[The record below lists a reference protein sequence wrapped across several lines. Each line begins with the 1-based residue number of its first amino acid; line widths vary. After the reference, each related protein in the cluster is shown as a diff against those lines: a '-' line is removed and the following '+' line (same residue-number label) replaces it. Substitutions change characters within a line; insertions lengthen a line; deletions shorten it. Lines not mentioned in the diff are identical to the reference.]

1 MTDQKNQILFI
12 CTGNICRS
20 PMAEY
25 ILRARLGPA
34 SEWNVASAGVAA
46 PQGAPASP
54 EAVQVCREIN
64 VDLQAHRSQPVTR
77 ELLAASRWTVV
88 MTAYHR
94 DILIDLHPQFAPRIR
109 LLKSFGFSGSIGDIP
124 DPIGGSVEVY
134 RTARDMIDSALS
146 DLILFLLETD
156 GRPQAGKE
164 HGK

>member
-1 MTDQKNQILFI
+1 MSDPKNQILFV

-25 ILRARLGPA
+25 ILRARLGPD
-34 SEWNVASAGVAA
+34 SGWKVASAGVAA
-46 PQGAPASP
+46 PYGAPASP
-54 EAVQVCREIN
+54 EAVQVCHELQL
-64 VDLQAHRSQPVTR
+64 DLHPHRSQPVTR
-77 ELLAASRWTVV
+77 ELLAAARWIVV

-109 LLKSFGFSGSIGDIP
+109 LLKSFGFSGSISDIP

-134 RTARDMIDSALS
+134 RTARDMIDSAIS

>member
-1 MTDQKNQILFI
+1 MTDKTNQLLFV

-25 ILRARLGPA
+25 ILRARLGPDSA
-34 SEWNVASAGVAA
+34 WKVVSAGVAA

-64 VDLQAHRSQPVTR
+64 VDLLPHRSQAVTR
-77 ELLAASRWTVV
+77 DLLEASRWIVV

-109 LLKSFGFSGSIGDIP
+109 LLKSFGFSESIGDIP

-134 RTARDMIDSALS
+134 RTAREMIDSAIS
-146 DLILFLLETD
+146 DLILFLLEDD
-156 GRPQAGKE
+156 GRLQAGKE
-164 HGK
+164 H